1 MYSLLTSAILMFV
14 LTPGILIPAFL
25 GAFYSALVH
34 ALVFYIVLTYVSNF
48 VPWWVIWILAAFA
61 FYSGSR
67 PTQTGGSR

>member
-1 MYSLLTSAILMFV
+1 MYSLLTSAVLMFL

-25 GAFYSALVH
+25 GAFYAALLH

-61 FYSGSR
+61 LYSGSR
-67 PTQTGGSR
+67 PTQVGSR